1 MDPTEC
7 LKQLLLAIA
16 DGDREDTMGYL
27 QDLNEWLEKGG
38 VLPDVNSVVL
48 DLADS
53 MAGDDEPEDDEEG
66 DDEEEEEGVDE
77 EDDTDPED
85 EPEAPAAA
93 PARRRTKA

>member
-16 DGDREDTMGYL
+16 DGDRDDTVGYL
-27 QDLNEWLEKGG
+27 QDLLEWLEKGG

-53 MAGDDEPEDDEEG
+53 MAGDDEPEDGDES
-66 DDEEEEEGVDE
+66 DDEAGIDE

-85 EPEAPAAA
+85 EPEAPAA
-93 PARRRTKA
+93 PPRRRTKA